1 MDACG
6 VMSSC
11 GMGGMFEWY
20 GRGVNGTKREWMYVW
35 KDEKILKKTKSNVK
49 IICFCIC
56 VIKKPKA
63 MYILYV
69 IVYIICIYWS
79 AFVEKMK

>member
-6 VMSSC
+6 VVSPC

-35 KDEKILKKTKSNVK
+35 KDEKILKKTQKQCKNYMFLY
-49 IICFCIC
+49 IHF
-56 VIKKPKA
+56 KKPKA

-69 IVYIICIYWS
+69 IVYICIYWS

>member
-6 VMSSC
+6 VVSPC

-35 KDEKILKKTKSNVK
+35 KDEKILKKNQKQCKNY
-49 IICFCIC
+49 IFLYMRY
-56 VIKKPKA
+56 KKN
-63 MYILYV
+63 
-69 IVYIICIYWS
+69 
-79 AFVEKMK
+79 